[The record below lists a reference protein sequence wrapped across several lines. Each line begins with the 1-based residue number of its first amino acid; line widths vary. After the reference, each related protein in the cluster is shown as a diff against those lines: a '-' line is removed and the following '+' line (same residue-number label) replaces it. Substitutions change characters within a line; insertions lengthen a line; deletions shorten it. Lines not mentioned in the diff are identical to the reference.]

1 MKLNHLL
8 MDIAR
13 GEWLMSFEGLK
24 VYAPIAHQIMM
35 GQTVAVDKQ
44 NIVQKFFKESISPG
58 TALEINGRLLTVL
71 DKTGS
76 ALPTNE
82 DGQYEKVPKGSVA
95 VVNMVGAA
103 VKYGD
108 WCTYGSEEIAGALRA
123 ADDNPN
129 IRFTIFVIDGPGGA
143 VSAIGPLLEFKK
155 SKKKPV
161 IGLADQCCSLHFWA
175 LVAVCDHKLADND
188 VSALFGSVGVVCNF
202 MDNREFLES
211 LGYKFHEIYPEES
224 KHKNEAFR
232 LALEGNYDMIKEEHL
247 SPLARKFQGAVV
259 AGCPKLKQNVV
270 GVLTGKTFGADLAL
284 EYGMIDGIGGMGKAL
299 EMGEILSEIK
309 QFK

>member
-13 GEWLMSFEGLK
+13 GEWLMSFEGLQ
-24 VYAPIAHQIMM
+24 VYAPIAHQLIT
-35 GQTVAVDKQ
+35 GQQVTVDKQ
-44 NIVQKFFKESISPG
+44 SIVQKFFKESLTTE
-58 TALEINGRLLTVL
+58 TAAEINGRLLTVL
-71 DKTGS
+71 DKTGKS
-76 ALPTNE
+76 LATNE
-82 DGQYEKVPKGSVA
+82 DGLYDAIPKGAVA
-95 VVNMVGAA
+95 VVNMIGAA

-108 WCTYGSEEIAGALRA
+108 WCTYGAEDIAGALRQ
-123 ADDNPN
+123 ADNNPN

-143 VSAIGPLLEFKK
+143 VSAIGPLLDFKAT
-155 SKKKPV
+155 KKKPV

-175 LVAVCDHKLADND
+175 LVAICDHKLASND

-202 MDNREFLES
+202 IDNREYLES
-211 LGYKFHEIYPEES
+211 LGYKFHEIYPDES

-232 LALEGNYDMIKEEHL
+232 LALEGKYDMIKEEHL
-247 SPLARKFQGAVV
+247 SPLAKKFQGAVV
-259 AGCPKLKQNVV
+259 AGCSNLKQNVE
-270 GVLTGKTFGADLAL
+270 GVLTGKTFPADQAL

-299 EMGEILSEIK
+299 EMGEVLSDIK